1 MLGTA
6 HPILDYW
13 RLDNVIKRITMVP
26 ALLAVCLSAQVGADD
41 LTDAAQ
47 GLCDS
52 IRSCALESMSKEDL
66 TPEVLEMMGPMLD
79 NMCANMRSKVQAVPV
94 GHGLYEP
101 AVGCMRSLESLT
113 CEQMQNPDLAAT
125 PECKEYERLARE
137 AGVVPQ

>member
-1 MLGTA
+1 M
-6 HPILDYW
+6 
-13 RLDNVIKRITMVP
+13 IKRKTMVP

-79 NMCANMRSKVQAVPV
+79 NMCANMRSKVQAVPM

-113 CEQMQNPDLAAT
+113 CEQMQNPELAAT
-125 PECKEYERLARE
+125 AECKEYERLAKE
-137 AGVVPQ
+137 AGVVPK